1 MAQNTFINTPP
12 NAWTQVTSGTVSSLR
27 VQNLSAFEVFVQ
39 ATSAN
44 TEPVSVDGSI
54 MLQKGERID
63 SDITLATLFPGV
75 AGANRA
81 WVYSNNWALVS
92 VSHA

>member
-12 NAWTQVTSGTVSSLR
+12 NAWTQVTASTVSALR
-27 VQNLSAFEVFVQ
+27 IQNLSPFDVFVQ
-39 ATSAN
+39 VTSAN
-44 TEPVSVDGSI
+44 TEPSAIEGSL

-75 AGANRA
+75 VGANRA
-81 WVYSNNWALVS
+81 WVYSNNWSLVS